1 MTATSTKPLSEL
13 LAQTEFSDDDI
24 VRLLGLTDPEECE
37 ALRQRAFDVTTEK
50 TGNNVYLRGLIEVSN
65 ICTANC
71 RYCGIRK
78 DNHTVERYTLTE
90 ESIVACALHALKE
103 GYGSIAIQ
111 AGERRD
117 RSGSPGSPDFWS
129 AFTRKRSARSFPRV
143 SASR

>member
-1 MTATSTKPLSEL
+1 MTATPTKPLSEL

-24 VRLLGLTDPEECE
+24 VRLLGLTDPDECE
-37 ALRQRAFDVTTEK
+37 ALRRRAFDVTTEK

-90 ESIVACALHALKE
+90 ESIVACALHALQE

-111 AGERRD
+111 AD
-117 RSGSPGSPDFWS
+117 AATRSGFAGSPDSWS
-129 AFTRKRSARSFPRV
+129 AFTRKRSATSCPRV